1 MESIKQILMRRDNM
15 SEFDADNYMEEA
27 NEEFKQLLKEGNME
41 ELESF
46 TENWFGLEP
55 DYLDEMMLNA
65 LPY

>member
-15 SEFDADNYMEEA
+15 SELDASNYMEEA
-27 NEEFKQLLKEGNME
+27 NEEFKQLLIEGNMD
-41 ELESF
+41 ELENF
-46 TENWFGLEP
+46 AENWFGLEP